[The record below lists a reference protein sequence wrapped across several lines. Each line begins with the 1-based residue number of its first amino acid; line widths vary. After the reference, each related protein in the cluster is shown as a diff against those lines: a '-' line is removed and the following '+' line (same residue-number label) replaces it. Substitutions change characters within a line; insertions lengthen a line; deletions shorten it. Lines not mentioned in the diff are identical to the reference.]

1 MKANV
6 TGYQPYL
13 QQTENM
19 ADENRNVMLTSHNY
33 NVTLGTPYFP
43 FYRH

>member
-6 TGYQPYL
+6 TGFQPYL

-19 ADENRNVMLTSHNY
+19 TGRDRNVIVTSQEEQFN
-33 NVTLGTPYFP
+33 
-43 FYRH
+43 

>member
-13 QQTENM
+13 QQKENM
-19 ADENRNVMLTSHNY
+19 AGGDRNVMVTSQEKQFN
-33 NVTLGTPYFP
+33 
-43 FYRH
+43 

>member
-19 ADENRNVMLTSHNY
+19 TGGNRNVKIETI
-33 NVTLGTPYFP
+33 
-43 FYRH
+43 